1 MEMRQVFAS
10 ELEKIMG
17 ENEKVCIVDADLARA
32 SATLG
37 IRARYPERA
46 LDVGVAEANMASIAA
61 GLSSYGFIPFITSF
75 APFATRRCYDQI
87 AISIA
92 YARQNVKIVGTDP
105 GISAELNGGTHMA
118 FEDVSI
124 MRTIPTM
131 VVFEPVDAIQVRK
144 AMPQIVAH
152 NGPVYIRLFRREL
165 PNIFTEDYEFEL
177 FKADVLQEGTDVT
190 ILATGIMVQK
200 ALDAVIQLKTQNISA
215 EVINVHTIKP
225 LDEHTILASIRKTG
239 KAVTAENHN
248 VIGGLYSAISELTA
262 AHYPVPIARVGIED
276 EFGEVGTI
284 NDLVTRYQLT
294 SSAII
299 EKCLKVLEK

>member
-144 AMPQIVAH
+144 SMPQIVAH

-200 ALDAVIQLKTQNISA
+200 ALDAVIQLRTQNISA

-262 AHYPVPIARVGIED
+262 AHYPVPIVRVGVED

-284 NDLVTRYQLT
+284 NDLAIRYQLT

>member
-144 AMPQIVAH
+144 SMPQIVAH

-262 AHYPVPIARVGIED
+262 AHYPVPIVRVGVED

-284 NDLVTRYQLT
+284 NDLAIRYQLT